1 MMLLFARSEICLICS
16 WFTLL
21 WIRPVNNITSLWGEM
36 TFIYLLSWW
45 LRTFCSERAWTRR
58 NCNFQMLE
66 NRKYKLRLRKRH
78 NWIRAAFITFI
89 ARISLRS
96 VCQILTLN
104 SKGLNRNSKNDQ
116 KKSHCRLLTS
126 PQNVKKRHFQVV
138 VVQWRQRNAQKMRD
152 VRAKFVL
159 LI

>member
-66 NRKYKLRLRKRH
+66 NPKYKLRLRKRH
-78 NWIRAAFITFI
+78 NWIRAAFKTFI
-89 ARISLRS
+89 ARISFRS

-116 KKSHCRLLTS
+116 KKVIVVCWRPHKTW
-126 PQNVKKRHFQVV
+126 KKTFSGRSRAVTAKKCTE
-138 VVQWRQRNAQKMRD
+138 NAWCTCK
-152 VRAKFVL
+152 VCF

>member
-66 NRKYKLRLRKRH
+66 NPKYKLRLRKRH
-78 NWIRAAFITFI
+78 NWIRAAFKTFI
-89 ARISLRS
+89 ARISFRS

-104 SKGLNRNSKNDQ
+104 SKGLYRNSKNDQ
-116 KKSHCRLLTS
+116 KKKSWSFVDVPTKRE
-126 PQNVKKRHFQVV
+126 KRHFQVV